1 MDILGLIHLLEI
13 RSLKFIR
20 FMTFFTY
27 CLNPALNVV
36 KISLFQTILQN
47 FKMILHFFK
56 SCFLFSKYFSL
67 AKETQTKCGDSPCQS
82 GTVSS

>member
-47 FKMILHFFK
+47 FKMILQFF
-56 SCFLFSKYFSL
+56 
-67 AKETQTKCGDSPCQS
+67 
-82 GTVSS
+82 